1 MKYIPRCA
9 RLNHC
14 LIIPH
19 EKLLPRRVSENVHLL
34 CCTYPSSLQRTA
46 QIRLIPQDF
55 VRLASEHFSTA
66 SIQVGIPTGS

>member
-1 MKYIPRCA
+1 MKV
-9 RLNHC
+9 LHNNFF
-14 LIIPH
+14 
-19 EKLLPRRVSENVHLL
+19 PRRLSENVHLL

-46 QIRLIPQDF
+46 QVRLISQDF